1 MKVILRAFAKINLF
15 LEILKKESNIC
26 LHNIE
31 TVVQSVSLYD
41 EIKIEFVRDEAF
53 SKNKIFIKTD
63 CDELNKISYIDN
75 SAYRACKEFLTY
87 YGFTGVLVKIEINK
101 NIPLN
106 SGLGGESTDAA
117 AILVGLNYLFRTNLD
132 ISELYDLAIRV
143 GSDVLLCLIG
153 GTLLYRKL
161 GSSPKKMLNLPVCH
175 LLICKPDFGILTKDA
190 YKMFDDKYKIE
201 EYKKV
206 SISDIVNS
214 INEQNIIGI
223 SNSLYNRFESV
234 LENKTIKYI
243 KKIMT
248 KFGALSASMSG
259 SGSAVFGIFKDYPNA
274 NMCKNELITKYS
286 EVFICKPINRGQ
298 EIILDD

>member
-1 MKVILRAFAKINLF
+1 MKVSIKAFAKINLF
-15 LEILKKESNIC
+15 LEILKKESNMC

-41 EIKIEFVRDEAF
+41 EIKIECKRNEAL

-117 AILVGLNYLFRTNLD
+117 AVLVGLNYLFRTNLD

-143 GSDVLLCLIG
+143 GSDVSLCLIG

-175 LLICKPDFGILTKDA
+175 LLICKPDFGVLTKDA
-190 YKMFDDKYKIE
+190 YQMFDDKYKIE
-201 EYKKV
+201 KYKKE
-206 SISDIVNS
+206 STNDILNS
-214 INEQNIIGI
+214 IKEQDITNV
-223 SNSLYNRFESV
+223 SKFLYNRFENV

-248 KFGALSASMSG
+248 EFGALSASMSG
-259 SGSAVFGIFKDYPNA
+259 SGSAVFGIFKDYLNA

-286 EVFICKPINRGQ
+286 KVFICKPINRGQ
-298 EIILDD
+298 EIILDN

>member
-1 MKVILRAFAKINLF
+1 M
-15 LEILKKESNIC
+15 
-26 LHNIE
+26 
-31 TVVQSVSLYD
+31 
-41 EIKIEFVRDEAF
+41 
-53 SKNKIFIKTD
+53 
-63 CDELNKISYIDN
+63 
-75 SAYRACKEFLTY
+75 
-87 YGFTGVLVKIEINK
+87 
-101 NIPLN
+101 
-106 SGLGGESTDAA
+106 
-117 AILVGLNYLFRTNLD
+117 GLNYLFRTNLD

-143 GSDVLLCLIG
+143 GSDVSLCLIG

-161 GSSPKKMLNLPVCH
+161 GSFPKKMLNLPVCH

-234 LENKTIKYI
+234 LENKTIKCI

-274 NMCKNELITKYS
+274 NMCKNELSAKYR
-286 EVFICKPINRGQ
+286 EVFICQPINRGQ

>member
-1 MKVILRAFAKINLF
+1 MKVSIKAFAKINLF
-15 LEILKKESNIC
+15 LEILKKESNMC

-31 TVVQSVSLYD
+31 TVVQSVGLYD
-41 EIKIEFVRDEAF
+41 EIKIECKRNEAL

-175 LLICKPDFGILTKDA
+175 ILICKPGFGILTKDA

-201 EYKKV
+201 KYKKE
-206 SISDIVNS
+206 SINDIVDS

-259 SGSAVFGIFKDYPNA
+259 SGSAVFGIFKDYMNA